1 MNNIKR
7 PVGRPRL
14 PKTKKKSKVIAV
26 RITEKQKDDILE
38 QFKSVQKFFEEAILK
53 LLNGRKL
60 DEEEQERS

>member
-1 MNNIKR
+1 MDKKKG
-7 PVGRPRL
+7 VGRPRL

-26 RITEKQKDDILE
+26 RVTEKQKDEMIE

-60 DEEEQERS
+60 NEED